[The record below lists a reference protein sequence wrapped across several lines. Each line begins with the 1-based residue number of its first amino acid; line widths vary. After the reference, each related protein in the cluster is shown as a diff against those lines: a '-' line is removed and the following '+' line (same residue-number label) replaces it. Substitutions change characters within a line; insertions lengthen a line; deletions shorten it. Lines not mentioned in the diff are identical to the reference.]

1 MRVCVRCRSGT
12 ATHKI
17 NHFLLLVSIGSGA
30 PGDLNVFHQPKD
42 TSGWR
47 ILTDQFNLGGFL
59 IQSWVLA
66 ARKVPE
72 TSNSI
77 FKRVL
82 PLFLSFPT
90 ISAADHHHYLL
101 HYCWSVLSSQQSL
114 QPTLHTAAR
123 TIFLKYKLVAL
134 LLLLRILQ

>member
-17 NHFLLLVSIGSGA
+17 NHFLLLLSIGSGA
-30 PGDLNVFHQPKD
+30 PRDLNVFHQPKD

-66 ARKVPE
+66 ARKVPSSKGSYLCFCHS
-72 TSNSI
+72 TLSLLQTTIIILCTIAGVSYHLSNPSNPPSTL
-77 FKRVL
+77 L
-82 PLFLSFPT
+82 PEQ
-90 ISAADHHHYLL
+90 
-101 HYCWSVLSSQQSL
+101 SS
-114 QPTLHTAAR
+114 
-123 TIFLKYKLVAL
+123 
-134 LLLLRILQ
+134 